1 MPTITGNNSIDSLL
15 AGPDNRWNKGS
26 AYGTAVNVSFSFAK
40 TLPAYA
46 DPEDPENKGFSV
58 FNAEQQAASR
68 AIFARIGKVERLLLK
83 QKFLAIRAPA
93 VAVDC

>member
-58 FNAEQQAASR
+58 FNAEQQPRCIRFPRVTTTVVTSTST
-68 AIFARIGKVERLLLK
+68 V
-83 QKFLAIRAPA
+83 KFRRTSPI
-93 VAVDC
+93 